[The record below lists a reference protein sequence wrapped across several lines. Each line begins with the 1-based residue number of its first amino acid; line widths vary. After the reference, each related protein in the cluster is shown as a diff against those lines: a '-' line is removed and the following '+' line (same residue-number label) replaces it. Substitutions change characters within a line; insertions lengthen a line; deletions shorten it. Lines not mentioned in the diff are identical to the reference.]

1 VVVSLCTAAVR
12 SLLCCV
18 CGCTVED
25 KTQGWRRRRVPSFT
39 MLVENSSASHVEA
52 AGVLGDVIIKDERLD
67 GCISSASTWL
77 IAHLKALGSLP
88 KDLGCLALVPLLLV
102 GGSQLL
108 SLLLSD
114 KFLGIVSQL
123 VYWFSSSVELFA
135 DSTSFGTSSSRAA
148 VLGSLLLALAL
159 MQLLFLTLKKL
170 LDYQRTPTYL
180 LDLAL
185 FKPDDSCKVAKDE
198 YLVRAKKTGFF
209 LESSIEFQKKV
220 LDLSA
225 LGDETYAPPSMLTYP
240 IDTSQAAADK
250 DADIAMF
257 AVVDQIFATGIVK
270 PEDVGILVVTCT
282 VFCPV
287 PSLASRVVN
296 RYKLREDIE
305 AYSLGGMGCSTGVL
319 SISLCRDLL
328 KVNKNTHALAVNLE
342 VISGQQGY
350 RGNKRRSMMV
360 TNCLFRWGAAAI
372 LLSNK
377 PGDKKKAKY
386 QLMHVVRTHRG
397 ADDKSFKCVRSEEDE
412 DGFKGLTLSKDIVPA
427 SAVALKNNVT
437 KVAPLILPFTE
448 KLKYVINLIARKV
461 LKMQSMKA
469 YIPDFKS
476 GVDHFCIHPGGK
488 AVIDGMMEHLK
499 LSEWHIEPSRM
510 TLHRWGN
517 TSCSSIWYVMAY
529 MEAKNRV
536 GKGHILWQLAL
547 GSGFKCNTAIWK
559 SLRNNQNGPSPNPWL
574 DCIDKYP
581 QPVWTNLPPPSTTKE
596 SNNPA

>member
-1 VVVSLCTAAVR
+1 
-12 SLLCCV
+12 
-18 CGCTVED
+18 
-25 KTQGWRRRRVPSFT
+25 
-39 MLVENSSASHVEA
+39 MLVDNSSARHVEA
-52 AGVLGDVIIKDERLD
+52 AGVSGNVIIKDERLD
-67 GCISSASTWL
+67 GCISSANSWL
-77 IAHLKALGSLP
+77 SAHLKTLGSFP
-88 KDLGCLALVPLLLV
+88 KDLGCLALVPLVLV

-108 SLLLSD
+108 SLLLSH

-123 VYWFSSSVELFA
+123 VYWFSSSVELFV
-135 DSTSFGTSSSRAA
+135 DWTSLGTSSNKA

-159 MQLLFLTLKKL
+159 MQPVFLTLKKL
-170 LDYQRTPTYL
+170 LDSQRTPTYL

-185 FKPDDSCKVAKDE
+185 FKPDDSCKVTKDE
-198 YLVRAKKTGFF
+198 YVERAKKTGFL
-209 LESSIEFQKKV
+209 LESSIEFQKK
-220 LDLSA
+220 
-225 LGDETYAPPSMLTYP
+225 
-240 IDTSQAAADK
+240 
-250 DADIAMF
+250 
-257 AVVDQIFATGIVK
+257 IFAAGIVK
-270 PEDVGILVVTCT
+270 PEDVGILVVTCSL
-282 VFCPV
+282 FCPV

-328 KVNKNTHALAVNLE
+328 KVNRNTHALAVNLE
-342 VISGQQGY
+342 VVSGQQGY

-360 TNCLFRWGAAAI
+360 TNCIFRWGAAAI

-377 PGDKKKAKY
+377 PSDKKKAKY

-397 ADDKSFKCVRSEEDE
+397 ADDKSFNCVRSEEDE

-427 SAVALKNNVT
+427 SAVALKNNFT
-437 KVAPLILPFTE
+437 RVAPLILPFSE

-461 LKMQSMKA
+461 LKLQSMKA
-469 YIPDFKS
+469 YIPDFKT

-499 LSEWHIEPSRM
+499 LSDWHIEPSRM

-517 TSCSSIWYVMAY
+517 TSSSAIWYVLAY

-536 GKGHILWQLAL
+536 QKGDIVWQIAL

-559 SLRNNQNGPSPNPWL
+559 SLRNEQNGPSPNPWL
-574 DCIDKYP
+574 DFIDKYP
-581 QPVWTNLPPPSTTKE
+581 QPVWTIPPPTTSTKT
-596 SNNPA
+596 SSNPA

>member
-1 VVVSLCTAAVR
+1 
-12 SLLCCV
+12 
-18 CGCTVED
+18 
-25 KTQGWRRRRVPSFT
+25 

-67 GCISSASTWL
+67 GCISSASSWL

-377 PGDKKKAKY
+377 PGRRFWSLHASLATAQDI
-386 QLMHVVRTHRG
+386 MCTVV
-397 ADDKSFKCVRSEEDE
+397 ADIYIYIYIF
-412 DGFKGLTLSKDIVPA
+412 VPI
-427 SAVALKNNVT
+427 T
-437 KVAPLILPFTE
+437 T
-448 KLKYVINLIARKV
+448 
-461 LKMQSMKA
+461 
-469 YIPDFKS
+469 
-476 GVDHFCIHPGGK
+476 
-488 AVIDGMMEHLK
+488 
-499 LSEWHIEPSRM
+499 SRM
-510 TLHRWGN
+510 TI
-517 TSCSSIWYVMAY
+517 SS
-529 MEAKNRV
+529 
-536 GKGHILWQLAL
+536 
-547 GSGFKCNTAIWK
+547 S
-559 SLRNNQNGPSPNPWL
+559 
-574 DCIDKYP
+574 
-581 QPVWTNLPPPSTTKE
+581 
-596 SNNPA
+596 